1 MQTWE
6 DLSYATITHLIYT
19 AEHICLQNLSKY
31 GESVNHFTICTLYLN
46 FRHQMQVRQTG
57 VRSGV
62 LEGAKHT
69 AVEGVRGGETVN
81 FRLDF

>member
-1 MQTWE
+1 M
-6 DLSYATITHLIYT
+6 
-19 AEHICLQNLSKY
+19 
-31 GESVNHFTICTLYLN
+31 NHFCTLYLN

-81 FRLDF
+81 LRLDF

>member
-1 MQTWE
+1 MGRLELCDNNSLDIYSRTYLPSE
-6 DLSYATITHLIYT
+6 LIKIRRISESFYNLYAV
-19 AEHICLQNLSKY
+19 SK
-31 GESVNHFTICTLYLN
+31 FPC
-46 FRHQMQVRQTG
+46 HQMQVRQTG

-81 FRLDF
+81 LRLDI

>member
-1 MQTWE
+1 
-6 DLSYATITHLIYT
+6 
-19 AEHICLQNLSKY
+19 
-31 GESVNHFTICTLYLN
+31 
-46 FRHQMQVRQTG
+46 MQVRQTG

-81 FRLDF
+81 LRLDF